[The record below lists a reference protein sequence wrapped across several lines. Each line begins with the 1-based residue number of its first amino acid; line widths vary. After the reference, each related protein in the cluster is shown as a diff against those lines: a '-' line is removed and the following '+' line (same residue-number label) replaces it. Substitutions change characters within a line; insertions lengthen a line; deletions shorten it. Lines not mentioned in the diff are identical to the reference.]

1 MTRGATGQPS
11 ILGGIRVLEIGGTGA
26 VPYCGRLLAMFGA
39 DVVKIEAPGGDQ
51 QARRLP
57 PLLPGM
63 PALQRSATFY
73 YLNAGK
79 RLVTADSGTPTGAEL
94 VAQLIERSDV
104 MVHDRPPIAGLELGP
119 ALLHEYGSVVQC
131 AITPY
136 GWTGPKAGTVSSDL
150 VTNAVGGDSYLT
162 PAGLAHRWAPERE
175 PLKLA
180 GFSASYA
187 AGLAA
192 VLSVLA
198 SLFRRAAGL
207 GGDFIDVSE
216 QDVHIS
222 MSREQIMWAANENV
236 LETRDTRAMPV
247 GGCFECADG
256 FIQIYVFSD
265 EHWKALQATMG
276 EPAWA
281 QSGEYA
287 TPLSRAAHSGEINAG
302 IAEWARGQERA
313 VLYRQARERGAT
325 LAPFLS
331 PAEIM
336 TDEHELER
344 QYLVETGL
352 PDGSRALVPG
362 RPFLM
367 SETPPTWRA
376 GPIAPGSHNREIYRE
391 LGLAD
396 RDIEALASAGVI

>member
-1 MTRGATGQPS
+1 M
-11 ILGGIRVLEIGGTGA
+11 
-26 VPYCGRLLAMFGA
+26 
-39 DVVKIEAPGGDQ
+39 
-51 QARRLP
+51 
-57 PLLPGM
+57 
-63 PALQRSATFY
+63 
-73 YLNAGK
+73 
-79 RLVTADSGTPTGAEL
+79 
-94 VAQLIERSDV
+94 
-104 MVHDRPPIAGLELGP
+104 
-119 ALLHEYGSVVQC
+119 
-131 AITPY
+131 
-136 GWTGPKAGTVSSDL
+136 
-150 VTNAVGGDSYLT
+150 
-162 PAGLAHRWAPERE
+162 
-175 PLKLA
+175 
-180 GFSASYA
+180 
-187 AGLAA
+187 
-192 VLSVLA
+192 
-198 SLFRRAAGL
+198 
-207 GGDFIDVSE
+207 SE

-265 EHWKALQATMG
+265 EHWKALRATMG
-276 EPAWA
+276 DPAWA

-302 IAEWARGQERA
+302 IASGLAARSARSCTARRA
-313 VLYRQARERGAT
+313 NAGPPWHRSCLRPR
-325 LAPFLS
+325 S
-331 PAEIM
+331 S